1 MAYIKSTPH
10 YGIPYISD
18 NEIMA
23 GSEEEVAA
31 LIIDNQIRAGIL
43 GAGGTRV
50 YQIGAFSADIVD
62 SVLGT
67 VDVTLTGIEGNPS
80 VQGIANNCLV
90 EVYDPIVWEDLAPNS
105 FYYLYVQATENTY
118 TDSTNVNIVASD
130 SPISGLDY
138 LFLATVDTTGADA
151 VPTPTQPM
159 LDVSPPGKP
168 TAFNLFQL
176 LNNNYDPFGPSL
188 TQSVLT
194 VLDS

>member
-23 GSEEEVAA
+23 GSQEEIAN

-43 GAGGTRV
+43 GASGTRV
-50 YQIGAFSADIVD
+50 YQNGAFAANIVD
-62 SVLGT
+62 PVTGM
-67 VDVTLTGIEGNPS
+67 VDVTLTPIEGNPS

-90 EVYDPIVWEDLAPNS
+90 EVYDPIIWEDLAPDS
-105 FYYLYVQATENTY
+105 FYYLYVQATSATF
-118 TDSTNVNIVASD
+118 TDSTNVNVIASE
-130 SPISGLDY
+130 SPITGLDY
-138 LFLATVDTTGADA
+138 LFLATVDTTGTDA
-151 VPTPTQPM
+151 VPTPTQPL

-168 TAFNLFQL
+168 TAFNIYQL